1 MLAKATP
8 RGATE
13 NMSNRI
19 QKLFKEGRG
28 RLLSIYYTAGYP
40 SLNDTTRI
48 AAALQKAGADIIEL
62 GIPFSDPVA
71 DGPTIQKSNKIALDN
86 GMNLA
91 LLLDQ
96 VKEIRK
102 TVALPS
108 IQMGYI
114 NPVMQ
119 YGIERFAKDAA
130 AAGVDGLIL
139 PDLPIAEYEVEYK
152 KVFEGVGLSS
162 TFLISPTT
170 ATVRISRIDQLSSS
184 FIYAVAASSTT
195 GAKDGFSKEQ
205 LEYFARLK
213 NSKLKSPLMIGFG
226 ISDANT
232 FRQATDYAAGAIIGS
247 AFIDLLSRSNNLEA
261 DIEAFVREIRNAS

>member
-1 MLAKATP
+1 
-8 RGATE
+8 
-13 NMSNRI
+13 MSNRI
-19 QKLFKEGRG
+19 HRLFRESRSP
-28 RLLSIYYTAGYP
+28 LLSIYYTAGFP
-40 SLNDTTRI
+40 QLNDTVRI
-48 AAALQKAGADIIEL
+48 ATILQGAGADIIEL

-91 LLLDQ
+91 LLLEQ
-96 VKEIRK
+96 VKEMRK
-102 TVALPS
+102 TVSLPLVL
-108 IQMGYI
+108 MGYL

-139 PDLPIAEYEVEYK
+139 PDLPVAEYESDFK
-152 KVFEGVGLSS
+152 SVFEGAGLLS

-170 ATVRISRIDQLSSS
+170 APERIAKIDQLSNS

-195 GAKDGFSKEQ
+195 GAREGFSKEQ

-213 NSKLKSPLMIGFG
+213 NLKLKSPLMIGFG

-247 AFIDLLSRSNNLEA
+247 AFIDLLSKSTDLEA
-261 DIEAFVREIRNAS
+261 DISKFVSGLRG